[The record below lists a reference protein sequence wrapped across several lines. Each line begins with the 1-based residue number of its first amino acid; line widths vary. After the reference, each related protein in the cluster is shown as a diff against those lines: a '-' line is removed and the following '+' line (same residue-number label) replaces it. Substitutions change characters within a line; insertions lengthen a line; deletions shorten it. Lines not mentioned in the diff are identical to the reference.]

1 KGHIE
6 NPRFYFNENEDRKAD
21 LDALMLTQ
29 GWRNYKYARPYTNFN
44 YKPETS
50 LSVSGIA
57 ISKSAKNND
66 MPIDLT
72 MMTFGKE
79 EVLYTQTTDSLG
91 RFNFALDDEFGSA
104 LDILIQ
110 STKKSGK
117 KVDYNFNIDEKKAPE
132 IAFNPIVKSKKPTL
146 KAEELV
152 EKEIERKR
160 IVGDI
165 YIPEGNIALDE
176 VLITGRNLSPAQE
189 KVIKRFGEPDRI
201 IDGDEIK
208 DKEKSW
214 SSGIFD
220 ILHYNFQ
227 DKVRIING
235 DSIVALNLAPTMVV
249 VDGIPVFPYEYGN
262 LKYIP
267 ASEVTSIEV
276 IELAKFYKN
285 FCFQVYASEQEK
297 KCIDPKKGPQGNIVA
312 IYTKAQIGIN
322 GAYEKKLKG
331 ISKTTIPVFAESKNF
346 YAPKYDKT
354 IPENEKT
361 PDLRTLI
368 HW

>member
-1 KGHIE
+1 IKQTLAERIYYNKPLEKNLHLKLSTNKSVYSKREPTNITIETTDKNGNPIQANTSILVIGKEALGELQNSRENIISYLLLSSELKGHIE

-50 LSVSGIA
+50 LSFSGIA

-91 RFNFALDDEFGSA
+91 RFNFALEDEFGSA

-117 KVDYNFNIDEKKAPE
+117 KVDYNFSIDGKKAPE

-208 DKEKSW
+208 DKE
-214 SSGIFD
+214 
-220 ILHYNFQ
+220 
-227 DKVRIING
+227 
-235 DSIVALNLAPTMVV
+235 
-249 VDGIPVFPYEYGN
+249 
-262 LKYIP
+262 
-267 ASEVTSIEV
+267 
-276 IELAKFYKN
+276 
-285 FCFQVYASEQEK
+285 
-297 KCIDPKKGPQGNIVA
+297 
-312 IYTKAQIGIN
+312 
-322 GAYEKKLKG
+322 
-331 ISKTTIPVFAESKNF
+331 
-346 YAPKYDKT
+346 
-354 IPENEKT
+354 
-361 PDLRTLI
+361 
-368 HW
+368 

>member
-1 KGHIE
+1 
-6 NPRFYFNENEDRKAD
+6 
-21 LDALMLTQ
+21 
-29 GWRNYKYARPYTNFN
+29 
-44 YKPETS
+44 
-50 LSVSGIA
+50 
-57 ISKSAKNND
+57 
-66 MPIDLT
+66 
-72 MMTFGKE
+72 
-79 EVLYTQTTDSLG
+79 
-91 RFNFALDDEFGSA
+91 
-104 LDILIQ
+104 
-110 STKKSGK
+110 
-117 KVDYNFNIDEKKAPE
+117 
-132 IAFNPIVKSKKPTL
+132 
-146 KAEELV
+146 
-152 EKEIERKR
+152 
-160 IVGDI
+160 
-165 YIPEGNIALDE
+165 
-176 VLITGRNLSPAQE
+176 
-189 KVIKRFGEPDRI
+189 
-201 IDGDEIK
+201 
-208 DKEKSW
+208 
-214 SSGIFD
+214 
-220 ILHYNFQ
+220 
-227 DKVRIING
+227 
-235 DSIVALNLAPTMVV
+235 VALNLAPTMVV

-368 HW
+368 HWQPILETDSSGTAQISFYNGDITGDMLVVVEAITADGSIAYKELNYKVE